1 MALPDFYS
9 QWTQARQNGAQRAND
24 YTVRQ
29 NIGGAL
35 QGDSGALS
43 AILKASPDTGM
54 KLQSHVQGQQSA
66 QREDAGKVASMFAQ
80 TGDPQY
86 YAMWKQSLA
95 GLPNAPQLPDALTP
109 EDIEPAKQSAM
120 AFAQAYG
127 GMSAKDSTPSAIR
140 ELQMLSQNPELAKL
154 DMQRRQAG
162 FGRPQLIP
170 TADGYAWA
178 TPEGASPLNYGGGG
192 SSTPESPQVQRALA
206 MLAGTPGV
214 TMTSGMRTPERNR
227 QVGGVPNS
235 QHLSGTAGDYAVPP
249 EQKAAFMAQAR
260 QQGFEAIDEG
270 DHVHLELPRGSAGG
284 QRVMPAPKQ
293 NAQSEIER
301 RIGLARQMGA
311 SDAEVRQMII
321 GREGAAAGAKPMPAS
336 ALKMIQEET
345 NAANTAS
352 AINTSLD
359 KHLSRIGSKKLEFG
373 MVSNLVN
380 KGKIAANLSDAEA
393 RNYQEFVSDLEKLR
407 NDSLRLNS
415 GVQTDGDAQR
425 AWNELVANLNDT
437 DYVKQRLVTIK
448 ELNQRAE
455 RLRRANVDMI
465 RENYGRS
472 EPQAA
477 APQQSVKRARNP
489 QTGETLVLVNGQ
501 WVPE

>member
-1 MALPDFYS
+1 MQFPDLYG
-9 QWTQARQNGAQRAND
+9 QWTQARQNGEQRATDQIVSRN
-24 YTVRQ
+24 VQ
-29 NIGGAL
+29 GAL
-35 QGDSGALS
+35 GGDKVALG
-43 AILKASPDTGM
+43 AILKASPQTGM
-54 KLQSHVQGQQSA
+54 GLQTHVQGQQSA
-66 QREDAGKVASMFAQ
+66 QREDAGKVASMFAR

-127 GMSAKDSTPSAIR
+127 GVTAQQDSTPSAIR
-140 ELQMLSQNPELAKL
+140 ELQMLAQNPELAKL

-162 FGRPQLIP
+162 FGRPQLIQ

-178 TPEGASPLNYGGGG
+178 TPEGASPLNYGGGSG
-192 SSTPESPQVQRALA
+192 APEAPQVQRALA

-227 QVGGVPNS
+227 RVGGVPNS

-293 NAQSEIER
+293 TAQSEIER

-311 SDAEVRQMII
+311 NDAEVRQMII

-359 KHLSRIGSKKLEFG
+359 KHLSRIGSKTLEFG
-373 MVSNLVN
+373 MVSNLLN
-380 KGKIAANLSDAEA
+380 KGKIAANVSDTEA

-437 DYVKQRLVTIK
+437 DYVKQRLQTIK

-465 RENYGRS
+465 RENYGRG
-472 EPQAA
+472 EPR
-477 APQQSVKRARNP
+477 PSQQPVKRARNP
-489 QTGETLVLVNGQ
+489 QTGEALVLVNGQ